1 MSILYRT
8 FTCFISWMSYL
19 LLRVAPLPAATCQQ
33 LSLPRIRSIASLF
46 SLSSDDECFDETGGT
61 KAPTGIYWKPN
72 LQVTSLLNY
81 KNNNNTSRDPK
92 REEENTSTKEDYN
105 IFWIHRSK
113 RAECLAFAL
122 RVSNFI
128 SFLKVS
134 FTECKLVWML
144 LKIRSFL
151 AF

>member
-1 MSILYRT
+1 MSILYKT
-8 FTCFISWMSYL
+8 FTCFYLMNVISTTL
-19 LLRVAPLPAATCQQ
+19 LAPLPASTCQQ
-33 LSLPRIRSIASLF
+33 ISLPRIRSIASLF
-46 SLSSDDECFDETGGT
+46 SMSSDDECFDETGGA

-72 LQVTSLLNY
+72 LQVTSLLNF

-134 FTECKLVWML
+134 FTECNLDWML